1 MKVKGTGLPGEIP
14 HQYGLKPAG
23 KIYARSTKAGAAALE
38 KAIYKPVKFEAAK
51 KTPDAKEDK
60 RVTKLAFKFF
70 QKVNRPN

>member
-1 MKVKGTGLPGEIP
+1 MKVRGTGETP
-14 HQYGLKPAG
+14 HQFSPKPAEKSFAKSDKVG
-23 KIYARSTKAGAAALE
+23 TAALE
-38 KAIYKPVKFEAAK
+38 NALYKPVKFEAAK